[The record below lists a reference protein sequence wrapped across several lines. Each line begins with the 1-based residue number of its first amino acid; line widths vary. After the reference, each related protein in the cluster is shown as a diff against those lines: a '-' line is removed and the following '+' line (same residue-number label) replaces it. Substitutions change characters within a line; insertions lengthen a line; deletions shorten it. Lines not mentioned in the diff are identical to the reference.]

1 MHEEDVDFENFLRR
15 SWLKCDRRF
24 VHGEE
29 TVVFWVARF
38 SFSGSV
44 FVDHR
49 EIYCESTPS
58 MLCWSTWIS
67 QAEREID

>member
-1 MHEEDVDFENFLRR
+1 MHEEDVDFENFVRR

-24 VHGEE
+24 VHGGE

-49 EIYCESTPS
+49 EIYCEKYTFDTVLEYVDFS
-58 MLCWSTWIS
+58 
-67 QAEREID
+67 EREID

>member
-1 MHEEDVDFENFLRR
+1 MR
-15 SWLKCDRRF
+15 SNIF

-49 EIYCESTPS
+49 EIYCESTAS
-58 MLCWSTWIS
+58 MLCWSTWIL